1 MAKVGH
7 PRTYKSPEQMQV
19 AIDEYFAE
27 CDAKGKPYLISGLC
41 LVLGFEDRRSLFDYA
56 GYSREFSHIITRA
69 RQKVQAYAEAKCYE
83 KHSQGAQFILNA
95 GFNWS
100 TNAQV
105 REERDLTVSLGEE
118 ERELLAGMGSK
129 LIESRVVAAIP
140 PILDSEPVE
149 SKEKQ
154 PNEV

>member
-7 PRTYKSPEQMQV
+7 PRTYKSPEEMQV

-27 CDAKGKPYLISGLC
+27 CDETDKAYSISGLC
-41 LVLGFEDRRSLFDYA
+41 LALGFDHRHRLFDYA
-56 GYSREFSHIITRA
+56 GYSREFNYIITRA
-69 RQKVQAYAEAKCYE
+69 RLKVQESYE
-83 KHSQGAQFILNA
+83 LGCREKASQGCQFVLNA

-105 REERDLTVSLGEE
+105 REERDTTISLGEG

-129 LIESRVVAAIP
+129 LIKSRVVAAIP
-140 PILDSEPVE
+140 PVLDSEPVE
-149 SKEKQ
+149 KEKQ
-154 PNEV
+154 ENEV

>member
-1 MAKVGH
+1 MAKLGH
-7 PRTYKSPEQMQV
+7 PRTFQSPEEMQV
-19 AIDEYFAE
+19 AIDEYFDE
-27 CDAKGKPYLISGLC
+27 CDAEEKPYLISGLC
-41 LVLGFEDRRSLFDYA
+41 LKLGFMHRSDLVNYS
-56 GYSREFSHIITRA
+56 GYSKDYFNIITRA

-105 REERDLTVSLGEE
+105 REERDLTISLGED

-129 LIESRVVAAIP
+129 LIESRVIASIP
-140 PILDSEPVE
+140 PVLDSEPVE
-149 SKEKQ
+149 RKEKQ
-154 PNEV
+154 

>member
-7 PRTYKSPEQMQV
+7 PRIYDSPEEMQV
-19 AIDEYFAE
+19 AVDEYFDE
-27 CDAKGKPYLISGLC
+27 CDAKEKPYLISGLC
-41 LVLGFEDRRSLFDYA
+41 LKLGFLDRRILHSY
-56 GYSREFSHIITRA
+56 GQYSKEFHDIITRA

-95 GFNWS
+95 GFNWN

-105 REERDLTVSLGEE
+105 REERDLTISLGEE

-129 LIESRVVAAIP
+129 LIESRVVASIP

-149 SKEKQ
+149 KEKQ
-154 PNEV
+154 N

>member
-7 PRTYKSPEQMQV
+7 PRTYKSPEQMQK
-19 AIDEYFAE
+19 AIDEYFDE
-27 CDAKGKPYLISGLC
+27 CDAKEKPYLISGLC
-41 LVLGFEDRRSLFDYA
+41 LKLGFLHRSDLVNYS
-56 GYSREFSHIITRA
+56 GYSKVYHNIITRA

-95 GFNWS
+95 GHNWS

-105 REERDLTVSLGEE
+105 REERDTTISLGDE

-129 LIESRVVAAIP
+129 LIESRVVASIP
-140 PILDSEPVE
+140 PILDSESVE
-149 SKEKQ
+149 KEKQ
-154 PNEV
+154 QNEV